1 MGEKAIK
8 LKDLVQK
15 DPQRQLWDSV
25 ALVLAIAFIISLF
38 FEGHVVDLILLFLQ
52 TQVSMIGVYLRA
64 NEDR

>member
-1 MGEKAIK
+1 MGEKIIK

-25 ALVLAIAFIISLF
+25 ALVLGIAFVISLF
-38 FEGHVVDLILLFLQ
+38 VEGYVVDLILLFLQ